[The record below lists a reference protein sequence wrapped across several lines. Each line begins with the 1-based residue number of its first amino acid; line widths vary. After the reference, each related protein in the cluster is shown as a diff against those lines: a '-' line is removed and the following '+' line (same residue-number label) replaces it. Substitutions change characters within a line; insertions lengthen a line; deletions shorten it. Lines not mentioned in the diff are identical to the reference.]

1 MTNIL
6 NNIASMISTF
16 TSAAFFSTAAFGIIA
31 LIMVSFSW
39 VLVGVIAGKAP
50 KLGYTMEAIYL
61 TGSALSMIFAA
72 AICMFSGI
80 GKCEPIPLF
89 WTAVAFFLTGA
100 GCFVKGLIMSRIMQC
115 GPNGIIW
122 AIIQSAMLFPF
133 VFGVV
138 FYNVPMSAIRGF
150 GMVFMLFALGMFA
163 LSKNNKSQGTGSW
176 QFWTFFS
183 LVLGGLDQIVT
194 SIPFYY
200 PQTKGIS
207 SMFNIFWLM
216 AGYFV
221 IGIIVFCWKKELR
234 TNLIS
239 SVKKASFW
247 VQSLALLPL
256 SGLFVILFQFPGMRA
271 MAENQ
276 LGAMSFPILVGSC
289 VSLFT
294 LYSAIILKE
303 KFRLLDFIALV
314 ICVTGQIFICM

>member
-1 MTNIL
+1 MANIL
-6 NNIASMISTF
+6 NNIASMISSF

-50 KLGYTMEAIYL
+50 KLGYTMETIYL

-80 GKCEPIPLF
+80 GKCEPLPLF
-89 WTAVAFFLTGA
+89 WTAFAFFLTGA

-163 LSKNNKSQGTGSW
+163 LSKNNKSQGTSSW

>member
-1 MTNIL
+1 MANVMSFITNQ
-6 NNIASMISTF
+6 ISAF
-16 TSAAFFSTAAFGIIA
+16 TSASFFSTAIFGIIA
-31 LIMVSFSW
+31 LVMVSFSW

-50 KLGYTMEAIYL
+50 KLGYTMEAIYI
-61 TGSALSMIFAA
+61 TGSLLSMIFAG
-72 AICMFSGI
+72 AICFFTGI
-80 GKCEPIPLF
+80 GKCDFVPMF
-89 WTAVAFFLTGA
+89 WTAAAFFLTGA

-138 FYNVPMSAIRGF
+138 FYDVKLSMIRGI
-150 GMVFMLFALGMFA
+150 GMVLMLVALAMFA
-163 LSKNNKSQGTGSW
+163 FSKDNSSKGTGSW

-194 SIPFYY
+194 SVPFYY

-221 IGIIVFCWKKELR
+221 IGVVAIFLKK
-234 TNLIS
+234 NLWNNLKT
-239 SVKKASFW
+239 SVKEWSFW
-247 VQSLALLPL
+247 IQSLALLPL

-271 MAENQ
+271 MAENG

-294 LYSAIILKE
+294 LYSAVILKE
-303 KFRLLDFIALV
+303 KFRIADFSALV
-314 ICVTGQIFICM
+314 VCVVGQIMLCM